1 MKHLFGP
8 VPSRRLG
15 FSLGIDIIP
24 AKTCT
29 LNCVYCQLGLTSE
42 LTLERK
48 PYVPAE
54 TIITEVAELLKK
66 NPRIDFLTFSGS
78 GEPTLNSDIGK
89 MVRGLKKITRIPVAV
104 LTNGSLLYRKE
115 VRQDLMGADVVVPS
129 LDAVSGRIFQAVNR
143 PHQDLKPED
152 MIEGLRKFSREYPG
166 KIWLEIMLVKG
177 VNDSRTEL
185 KKMREIIT
193 SLRVDRVR
201 HSLFLAKADKVQ
213 LNTVVRP
220 PAEEGF
226 FPLTQSEMEAAAEI
240 IDSDCEV
247 IAEFAGSL
255 PDHFQVEEELIIE
268 TLKRRPLTL
277 KDIASVTGCNQNEI
291 IKVLGGLTKKGVIKT
306 QRVSGKEYY
315 GVSSQREKK

>member
-15 FSLGIDIIP
+15 FSLGIDVIP

-29 LNCVYCQLGLTSE
+29 LNCVYCQLGPTPE

-54 TIITEVAELLKK
+54 TIIAEVSKLLQK

-78 GEPTLNSDIGK
+78 GEPTLNSDLGK
-89 MVRGLKKITRIPVAV
+89 MIWGLKKITLIPVAV
-104 LTNGSLLYRKE
+104 ITNGSLFYQKE
-115 VRQDLMGADVVVPS
+115 VRQDLREADVVLPS
-129 LDAVSGRIFQAVNR
+129 LDAVSGESFRKINR
-143 PHQDLKPED
+143 PHPDLKSKV

-166 KIWLEIMLVKG
+166 KIWLEVMLVKG
-177 VNDSRTEL
+177 INDSKAEL
-185 KKMREIIT
+185 EKIRAIIK
-193 SLRVDRVR
+193 SLRMDRVR
-201 HSLFLAKADKVQ
+201 HSLLLAKANKVQ

-226 FPLTQSEMEAAAEI
+226 FPLTQLELKTAAEI
-240 IDSDCEV
+240 IGSGCEI
-247 IAEFAGSL
+247 IAEFTGVKTTGTFQGS
-255 PDHFQVEEELIIE
+255 EKLILE

-277 KDIASVTGCNQNEI
+277 KDVTAVTG
-291 IKVLGGLTKKGVIKT
+291 LTRSEVIKIIGCLV
-306 QRVSGKEYY
+306 QKNAIQIRRIKKEEYY
-315 GVSSQREKK
+315 VSVSP

>member
-29 LNCVYCQLGLTSE
+29 LNCVYCQLGPTSE

-54 TIITEVAELLKK
+54 TIISEITELLKK

-78 GEPTLNSDIGK
+78 GEPTLNSDLGK
-89 MVRGLKKITRIPVAV
+89 MIRSLKKITRIPVAV
-104 LTNGSLLYRKE
+104 LTNGSLLSQKE
-115 VRQDLMGADVVVPS
+115 VRQDLMEADVVVPS

-143 PHQDLKPED
+143 PHPDLKPED

-166 KIWLEIMLVKG
+166 KIWLEIMLVKD
-177 VNDSRTEL
+177 VNDSRVEL
-185 KKMREIIT
+185 EKMREIIK
-193 SLRVDRVR
+193 SLRT
-201 HSLFLAKADKVQ
+201 DKVQ

-226 FPLTQSEMEAAAEI
+226 FPLIQSEIEAAAEI
-240 IDSDCEV
+240 IDSGCEI

-255 PDHFQVEEELIIE
+255 PDHFQVEEELILG

-277 KDIASVTGCNQNEI
+277 KDIVSVTGCNQNEI
-291 IKVLGGLTKKGVIKT
+291 IKVLGVLTKKGVIKT